1 MTPSDNGRPV
11 RKIKVRLVPPEKKE
25 LAIRTPFIKL
35 DSALKLADVV
45 GSGGMAKLLI
55 EDEQIRVNGEVCTQ
69 RGKKLRDG
77 DRVTLGPEEFGVKQ
91 A

>member
-1 MTPSDNGRPV
+1 MTEIEIYSEYIHLASDY
-11 RKIKVRLVPPEKKE
+11 VPAHFAGE
-25 LAIRTPFIKL
+25 
-35 DSALKLADVV
+35 V
-45 GSGGMAKLLI
+45 M
-55 EDEQIRVNGEVCTQ
+55 VNGAVCTQ

>member
-1 MTPSDNGRPV
+1 MTEIEIYS
-11 RKIKVRLVPPEKKE
+11 EY
-25 LAIRTPFIKL
+25 IKL
-35 DSALKLADVV
+35 DAFLKFCGAV
-45 GSGGMAKLLI
+45 GTGGEAKLHI
-55 EDEQIRVNGEVCTQ
+55 AAGEVKVNGAVCTQ